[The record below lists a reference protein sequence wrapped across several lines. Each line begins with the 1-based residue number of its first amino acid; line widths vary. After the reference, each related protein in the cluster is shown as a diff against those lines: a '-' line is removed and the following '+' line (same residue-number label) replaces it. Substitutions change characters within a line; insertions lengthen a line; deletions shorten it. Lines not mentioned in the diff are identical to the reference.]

1 MKFVSISLKQ
11 GVGAPSTP
19 VIKAGDKVKKG
30 QLIADYTG
38 MGSKIH
44 SSVYG
49 TIREIT
55 DTDIIIDCDE
65 LQPEEF
71 VKIKDTDNNLDAINE
86 AGIVGAGGAG
96 FPAFIKYGSKVKDGY
111 VIMNAAEC
119 EPILEH
125 NMQDLI
131 DNADAIVRG
140 LKYLVEMSEAK
151 EAYIAIKP
159 KNKKALLAISNA
171 CKNEPKVSVKFLPDM
186 YPAGDERVIIR
197 EILGIVLEPGQLPS
211 VANAIVSNVETV
223 KYIVE
228 AIELRKPVITKSFT
242 VAGRVKNGAKVF
254 MDQPIGACIKDY
266 IDECGGYV
274 EPYGEIIL
282 GGPFTG
288 KRGQETSTITKT
300 LGGVIVAMPFVNDT
314 NKFGI
319 LSCECGADANRLKEL
334 VSSMNGE
341 IVAEEMCK
349 RMTEVNGRFRC
360 DKPGECPGQAEKI
373 LKLKAAGMESIIVST
388 CED

>member
-11 GVGAPSTP
+11 GVGAPSVP
-19 VIKAGDKVKKG
+19 VVKVGDKVEKG
-30 QLIADYTG
+30 QLIADYTK

-49 TIREIT
+49 TIKEIT
-55 DTDIIIDCDE
+55 DTDIVIDCDE
-65 LQPEEF
+65 IQKEEY
-71 VKIKDTDNNLDAINE
+71 VKIKDTKNNLDAIDE

-96 FPAFIKYGSKVKDGY
+96 FPAFIKYSNKIKDGY
-111 VIMNAAEC
+111 IIMNAAEC

-125 NMQDLI
+125 NMQDLV
-131 DNADAIVRG
+131 DNADLLIRG
-140 LKYLVEMSEAK
+140 LKYLLEISEAK
-151 EAYIAIKP
+151 EAYIAIKA
-159 KNKKALLAISNA
+159 KNKKALLEIGRA
-171 CKNEPKVSVKFLPDM
+171 CKDEPNISVRYLPDM

-197 EILGIVLEPGQLPS
+197 ELLGVMLEPGELPS

-223 KYIVE
+223 KYVTE

-242 VAGRVKNGAKVF
+242 VSGRVKSGTKVF
-254 MDQPIGACIKDY
+254 MNQPIGASVKDY

-288 KRGQETSTITKT
+288 KRGCETSTITKT
-300 LGGVIVAMPFVNDT
+300 LGGVIITMPFIKDT

-319 LSCECGADANRLKEL
+319 LSCECGADANRLKEI

-341 IVAEEMCK
+341 VVAEEMCK
-349 RMTEVNGRFRC
+349 RMKEVNGRFRC
-360 DKPGECPGQAEKI
+360 DKPGVCPGQAEKI
-373 LKLKAAGMESIIVST
+373 LKLKASGMESIIVGT